1 MCVCVAQVKEEK
13 MVRCLLLTGWEIEV
27 GMTSTGRTA
36 LVKYAFSIFIG
47 RPSFVCVDLLK
58 FVK

>member
-1 MCVCVAQVKEEK
+1 VAQVKEEK

-36 LVKYAFSIFIG
+36 LVKYAFSI
-47 RPSFVCVDLLK
+47 L
-58 FVK
+58 